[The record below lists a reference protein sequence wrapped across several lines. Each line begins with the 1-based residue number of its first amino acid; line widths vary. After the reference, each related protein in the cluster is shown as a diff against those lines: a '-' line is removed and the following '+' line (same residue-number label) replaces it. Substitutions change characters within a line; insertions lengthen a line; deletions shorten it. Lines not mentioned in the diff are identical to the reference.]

1 MRSGKY
7 IRQIT
12 TMGMLVAL
20 AMVLGFVETLIPI
33 NLGIP
38 GMKLGLANIVVVI
51 ALFLFDIKTAIVV
64 SILRIILIAMT
75 FGNMSMM
82 FYSIAGASLS
92 LLSMIAISKIK
103 SFSLI
108 SVSIV
113 GGIMHNVGQIICAA
127 FVVRTNGVFTYLP
140 VLMIAGLVSG
150 ALIGIVAGL
159 ISVRLTNVKIG

>member
-51 ALFLFDIKTAIVV
+51 ALFLFDIKTAVVV

-159 ISVRLTNVKIG
+159 ILVRLTNVKIG

>member
-127 FVVRTNGVFTYLP
+127 FVVRTNGVFIYLP

>member
-51 ALFLFDIKTAIVV
+51 ALFLFDVKTAVVV

-159 ISVRLTNVKIG
+159 ILIRLTNVKIG

>member
-51 ALFLFDIKTAIVV
+51 ALFLFDIKTAVVV

-103 SFSLI
+103 SLSLI

-159 ISVRLTNVKIG
+159 ILVRLTNVKIG

>member
-51 ALFLFDIKTAIVV
+51 ALFLFDIKTAVVV

-92 LLSMIAISKIK
+92 LLSMIAVSKIK

>member
-51 ALFLFDIKTAIVV
+51 ALFLFDVKTAVVV

-92 LLSMIAISKIK
+92 LLSMVTVSKIK

-108 SVSIV
+108 SVSII

-127 FVVRTNGVFTYLP
+127 FVVRTNQVFTYLP
-140 VLMIAGLVSG
+140 VLIIAGLVSG

-159 ISVRLTNVKIG
+159 ILVRLTNVKIG

>member
-12 TMGMLVAL
+12 TMGMLIAL

-51 ALFLFDIKTAIVV
+51 ALFLFDVKTAVVV

-103 SFSLI
+103 SFSFI

-140 VLMIAGLVSG
+140 VLTIAGLVSG

>member
-12 TMGMLVAL
+12 AMGMLVAL

-51 ALFLFDIKTAIVV
+51 ALFLFDVKTAVVV

>member
-51 ALFLFDIKTAIVV
+51 ALFLFDIKTAVVV

-140 VLMIAGLVSG
+140 VLIIAGLVSG

>member
-51 ALFLFDIKTAIVV
+51 ALFLFDIKTAVVV

-92 LLSMIAISKIK
+92 LLSMIVISKIK

-108 SVSIV
+108 GVSIV

-159 ISVRLTNVKIG
+159 ILVRLTNVKIG

>member
-38 GMKLGLANIVVVI
+38 GMKLGLAHIVVVI
-51 ALFLFDIKTAIVV
+51 ALFLFDVKTAVVV
-64 SILRIILIAMT
+64 SILRIILIAM
-75 FGNMSMM
+75 
-82 FYSIAGASLS
+82 
-92 LLSMIAISKIK
+92 
-103 SFSLI
+103 
-108 SVSIV
+108 
-113 GGIMHNVGQIICAA
+113 
-127 FVVRTNGVFTYLP
+127 TNGVFTYLP

>member
-33 NLGIP
+33 SLGIP

-51 ALFLFDIKTAIVV
+51 ALFLFDVKTAVVV

-92 LLSMIAISKIK
+92 LLSMVTVSKIK

-108 SVSIV
+108 GVSII

-140 VLMIAGLVSG
+140 VLIIAGLVSG

-159 ISVRLTNVKIG
+159 ILVRLTNVKIG

>member
-51 ALFLFDIKTAIVV
+51 ALFLFDIKTAVVV

-92 LLSMIAISKIK
+92 LLSMIVISKIK

-159 ISVRLTNVKIG
+159 ILVRLTNVKIG

>member
-51 ALFLFDIKTAIVV
+51 ALFLFDVKTAVVV

>member
-51 ALFLFDIKTAIVV
+51 ALFLFDVKTAVVV

-113 GGIMHNVGQIICAA
+113 GGVMHNVGQIICAA

>member
-51 ALFLFDIKTAIVV
+51 ALFLFDVKTAVVV

-92 LLSMIAISKIK
+92 SLSMVTVSKIK

-108 SVSIV
+108 SVSII

-140 VLMIAGLVSG
+140 VLIIAGLVSG

-159 ISVRLTNVKIG
+159 ILVRLTNVKIG

>member
-51 ALFLFDIKTAIVV
+51 ALFLFDIKTAVVV

-92 LLSMIAISKIK
+92 LLSMITISKIK

>member
-51 ALFLFDIKTAIVV
+51 ALFLFDIKTAVVV
-64 SILRIILIAMT
+64 SILRIILRAMT

>member
-51 ALFLFDIKTAIVV
+51 ALFLFDIKTAVVV

-159 ISVRLTNVKIG
+159 ISVRLTNVKVG

>member
-38 GMKLGLANIVVVI
+38 GMKLGLADIVVVI
-51 ALFLFDIKTAIVV
+51 ALFLFDIKTAVVV

>member
-51 ALFLFDIKTAIVV
+51 ALFLFDIKTSVVV

>member
-51 ALFLFDIKTAIVV
+51 ALFLFDIKTAVVV

-108 SVSIV
+108 RVSIV

>member
-51 ALFLFDIKTAIVV
+51 ALFLFDIKTAVVV

-92 LLSMIAISKIK
+92 LLSMIVISKIK

>member
-51 ALFLFDIKTAIVV
+51 ALFLFDIKTAVVV

-150 ALIGIVAGL
+150 ALIGIVVGL

>member
-51 ALFLFDIKTAIVV
+51 ALFLFDIKTAVVV

-108 SVSIV
+108 SVSII

-159 ISVRLTNVKIG
+159 ILVRLTNVKIG

>member
-51 ALFLFDIKTAIVV
+51 ALFLFDVKTAVVV

-140 VLMIAGLVSG
+140 VLIIAGLVSG

-159 ISVRLTNVKIG
+159 ILVRLTNVKIG

>member
-51 ALFLFDIKTAIVV
+51 ALFLFDIKTAVVV
-64 SILRIILIAMT
+64 SMLRIILIAMT

>member
-20 AMVLGFVETLIPI
+20 AMVLGFVETLTPI

-51 ALFLFDIKTAIVV
+51 ALFLFDIKTAVVV

-159 ISVRLTNVKIG
+159 ILVRLTNVKIG

>member
-12 TMGMLVAL
+12 IMGMLVAL

-51 ALFLFDIKTAIVV
+51 ALFLFDVKTAVVV

-92 LLSMIAISKIK
+92 LLSMIVISKIK

>member
-12 TMGMLVAL
+12 IIGMLVAL

-51 ALFLFDIKTAIVV
+51 ALFLFDVKTAVVV

-92 LLSMIAISKIK
+92 LLSMITVSKIK

-108 SVSIV
+108 SVSII

-159 ISVRLTNVKIG
+159 ILVRLTNVKIG

>member
-38 GMKLGLANIVVVI
+38 GMKLGLANIVVVV
-51 ALFLFDIKTAIVV
+51 ALFLFDVKTAVVV

-108 SVSIV
+108 SVSID

-159 ISVRLTNVKIG
+159 ILVRLTNVKIG

>member
-51 ALFLFDIKTAIVV
+51 ALFLFDVKTAVVV

-92 LLSMIAISKIK
+92 LLSMIAVSKIK

-108 SVSIV
+108 SVSII

-140 VLMIAGLVSG
+140 VLIIAGLVSG
-150 ALIGIVAGL
+150 ALVGIVAGL

>member
-51 ALFLFDIKTAIVV
+51 ALVLFDIKTAVVV

>member
-51 ALFLFDIKTAIVV
+51 ALFLFDVKTAVVV

-75 FGNMSMM
+75 FGNISMM

-92 LLSMIAISKIK
+92 LLSMIAVSKIK

-108 SVSIV
+108 SVSII

-140 VLMIAGLVSG
+140 VLIIAGLVSG
-150 ALIGIVAGL
+150 ALVGIVAGL

>member
-12 TMGMLVAL
+12 TMGILVAL

-51 ALFLFDIKTAIVV
+51 ALFLFDIKTAVVV

-159 ISVRLTNVKIG
+159 ILVRLTNVKIG

>member
-20 AMVLGFVETLIPI
+20 AMVLGFVEILIPI

-51 ALFLFDIKTAIVV
+51 ALFLFDVKTAVVV

>member
-1 MRSGKY
+1 
-7 IRQIT
+7 
-12 TMGMLVAL
+12 
-20 AMVLGFVETLIPI
+20 
-33 NLGIP
+33 
-38 GMKLGLANIVVVI
+38 
-51 ALFLFDIKTAIVV
+51 
-64 SILRIILIAMT
+64 
-75 FGNMSMM
+75 MM

-159 ISVRLTNVKIG
+159 ILVRLTNVKIG

>member
-12 TMGMLVAL
+12 IMGMLVAL

-51 ALFLFDIKTAIVV
+51 ALFLFDVKTAVVV

-140 VLMIAGLVSG
+140 VLIIAGLVSG

-159 ISVRLTNVKIG
+159 ILVRLTNVKIG

>member
-7 IRQIT
+7 IKQIT

-51 ALFLFDIKTAIVV
+51 ALFLFDIKTAVVV